1 MPSKTPIDG
10 HRFRLRQRFATDR
23 STFTETDL
31 LELLLTYA
39 IPRQDVAPIAQYLI
53 QQFGSLTKVIAAE
66 PAALQEIA
74 GIGEHTATLLQL
86 LAEIV
91 KNVSGDTPFQP
102 SLLGETFVD
111 LSPTSVPS
119 INSTEADH
127 AIDEKNDD
135 AENDDAENDGL
146 RAFVNDEV
154 SHSQEYLPEAYR
166 FQTLEG
172 FHAYLC
178 DRLPYNATTTRR
190 RRANYIVNRFFPQGA
205 LDIVLVDFLRQTK
218 SEAGKDSALFYGLL
232 RSEPLLMKVAEE
244 LIWPALAAGRVTR
257 EDLRTFILGY
267 LPALSHS
274 SQKNVLRSIMT
285 AYSQLGV
292 ATLEKDALYVRQHP
306 GDLDGFVYGLC
317 VEYPQPGIYSFDSLA
332 RGLLR
337 KGLLWDMAW
346 MRQQLYLLHQVG
358 IVAKVSEIDAVRQFT
373 LSYDPVETLR
383 AYFALNPQAIT
394 GLRKS
399 SDAANTDYSID
410 NQQDE

>member
-1 MPSKTPIDG
+1 MTPVDG

-23 STFTETDL
+23 STFTDTDL

-39 IPRQDVAPIAQYLI
+39 IPRQDVAPIAQSLI
-53 QQFGSLTKVIAAE
+53 RQFGSLAKVIAAE
-66 PAALQEIA
+66 PAALQETA

-91 KNVSGDTPFQP
+91 KNVSGSTPFQP
-102 SLLGETFVD
+102 SLLDEPFVD
-111 LSPTSVPS
+111 LSDASVPS
-119 INSTEADH
+119 ITHDEAGKDV
-127 AIDEKNDD
+127 DEQNDEVAD
-135 AENDDAENDGL
+135 GGL

-166 FQTLEG
+166 FQKLED

-178 DRLPYNATTTRR
+178 DRLPYNAATTRR
-190 RRANYIVNRFFPQGA
+190 RRANHIVNRFFPSGSF
-205 LDIVLVDFLRQTK
+205 DGVLVDFLRQTR
-218 SEAGKDSALFYGLL
+218 SEAGRDSAIFYGLL

-257 EDLRTFILGY
+257 GDMRTFILRY
-267 LPALSHS
+267 LPALTHS
-274 SQKNVLRSIMT
+274 SQTNVLRSIVT

-383 AYFALNPQAIT
+383 AYFALNPQAIMV
-394 GLRKS
+394 LRES
-399 SDAANTDYSID
+399 SDVAGSDYSID
-410 NQQDE
+410 NQQDG